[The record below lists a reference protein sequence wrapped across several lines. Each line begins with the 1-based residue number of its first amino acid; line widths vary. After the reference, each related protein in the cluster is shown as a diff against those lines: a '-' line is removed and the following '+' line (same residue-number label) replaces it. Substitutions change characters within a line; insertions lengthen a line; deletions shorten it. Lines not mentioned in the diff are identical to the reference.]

1 MNREQFF
8 EWLRT
13 YEGTYIFKEDDY
25 GEVTIKFFVNE
36 INEDDKEIKN
46 GNTKRSI
53 RNETS
58 C

>member
-36 INEDDKEIKN
+36 INEDDKEICNAKD
-46 GNTKRSI
+46 
-53 RNETS
+53 
-58 C
+58 